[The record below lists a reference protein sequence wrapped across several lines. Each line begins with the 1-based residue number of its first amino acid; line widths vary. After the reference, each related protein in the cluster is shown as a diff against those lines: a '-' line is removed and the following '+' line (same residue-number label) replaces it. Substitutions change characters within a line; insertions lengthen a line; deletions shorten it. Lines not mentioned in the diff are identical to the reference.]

1 MANCIVSERR
11 RLTAIRASWLF
22 DGAGSR
28 LVADPLVVCDGP
40 TIVSVEADGVAPE
53 GADVVGLDGATLL
66 PGLVDT
72 HVHLAFDAGP
82 DVVGSLATRD
92 DEGVLASMA
101 EAGAASLRAG
111 VTTVRDLGDR
121 NYLSLRL
128 RDRSD
133 QPTVVAAGPP
143 VTSPGGH
150 CHYLGGV
157 AEPTVCGVR
166 AAVREHVAHGV
177 DVIKIMASGG
187 NLTAGT
193 RQECAQF
200 EPDVLR
206 ATVDEAHRHGLPVT
220 AHAHGTPAIVD
231 ALAAGVDGIEHLTFW
246 SAEGVDCP
254 EALLRAVADQR
265 IVVGATVGFVP
276 VAGLAPP
283 EAIVSRLPRIMANHR
298 RLYELGAPFVA
309 GTDAGIAPIK
319 PHGVLAYA
327 PPMLC
332 EIGLSAAEALRAITS
347 VAARVCG
354 LGHRKGR
361 LAAGYDADLLAV
373 DGDPLTDLTALRR
386 VRAVYAR
393 GDAVRI

>member
-1 MANCIVSERR
+1 RG
-11 RLTAIRASWLF
+11 SWLC
-22 DGAGSR
+22 DGGGWGG
-28 LVADPLVVCDGP
+28 VGGPVVVCDGP

-72 HVHLAFDAGP
+72 HVHLAFDAGL

-101 EAGAASLRAG
+101 EAGAASVRAG

-128 RDRSD
+128 RDRID
-133 QPTVVAAGPP
+133 QPTVVAGGPP
-143 VTSPGGH
+143 ITSPGGL

-157 AEPTVCGVR
+157 VEPTVCGVR
-166 AAVREHVAHGV
+166 ASVREHVAQGV

-187 NLTAGT
+187 NLTPRT

-206 ATVDEAHRHGLPVT
+206 AAVDEAHRHGLPVT

-246 SAEGVDCP
+246 SA
-254 EALLRAVADQR
+254 
-265 IVVGATVGFVP
+265 
-276 VAGLAPP
+276 
-283 EAIVSRLPRIMANHR
+283 
-298 RLYELGAPFVA
+298 
-309 GTDAGIAPIK
+309 
-319 PHGVLAYA
+319 
-327 PPMLC
+327 
-332 EIGLSAAEALRAITS
+332 
-347 VAARVCG
+347 
-354 LGHRKGR
+354 
-361 LAAGYDADLLAV
+361 
-373 DGDPLTDLTALRR
+373 
-386 VRAVYAR
+386 
-393 GDAVRI
+393 